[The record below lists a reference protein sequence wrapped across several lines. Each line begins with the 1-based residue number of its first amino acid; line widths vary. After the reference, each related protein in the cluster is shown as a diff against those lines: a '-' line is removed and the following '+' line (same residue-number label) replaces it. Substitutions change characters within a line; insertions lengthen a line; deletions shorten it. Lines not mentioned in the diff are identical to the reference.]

1 MPGRPGGCPKVPPA
15 ISAPPTERARVP
27 QLLLT
32 ILLIAIGWFLL
43 IRPQQAR
50 VRDQRAMVAT
60 LQEGDRVIT
69 AGGIHGRITGL
80 ATETVEVEV
89 SPKGKWA
96 ALTTQVA
103 PEKAPAV
110 EPDALRTD
118 RPGTSARP
126 SARRRA
132 SAWSWCRRST

>member
-80 ATETVEVEV
+80 ATETVAVEV
-89 SPKGKWA
+89 APGVQLTLARA
-96 ALTTQVA
+96 AIVRRVDQPGPDAHDTDA
-103 PEKAPAV
+103 GRPGDDPH
-110 EPDALRTD
+110 EPD
-118 RPGTSARP
+118 PGGPQGDP
-126 SARRRA
+126 S
-132 SAWSWCRRST
+132 

>member
-60 LQEGDRVIT
+60 LQEGYRVIT

-89 SPKGKWA
+89 SPGVQLTLARA
-96 ALTTQVA
+96 AIVRRVDPPGSEAHDTDA
-103 PEKAPAV
+103 GRPGDDPH
-110 EPDALRTD
+110 EPD
-118 RPGTSARP
+118 PGGPQGDP
-126 SARRRA
+126 S
-132 SAWSWCRRST
+132 

>member
-1 MPGRPGGCPKVPPA
+1 M
-15 ISAPPTERARVP
+15 P

-89 SPKGKWA
+89 SPGCSSPWP
-96 ALTTQVA
+96 A
-103 PEKAPAV
+103 PPSC
-110 EPDALRTD
+110 
-118 RPGTSARP
+118 GT
-126 SARRRA
+126 
-132 SAWSWCRRST
+132 